1 MKCTFTIG
9 LSLLT
14 FFCLLNAAGCE
25 GTSPSVNPAYA
36 ATDAP
41 TQSITRV
48 RSEYLGARVA
58 VIPYLNKTLAEYSY
72 LGDAAVGILP
82 EYLLEAGFQPIEAAQ
97 SSGLE
102 KVLAELKYGQS
113 DQVNPATAVQFGNQ
127 LGAQYVFLG
136 EVNNYRV
143 VRGGGDRNL
152 DLGRLGIDFGLNLGK
167 GGITYDLQVSGR
179 LVSVETRAIVA
190 SKSLAHNQTFK
201 LTGGGLS
208 TPWGTFSQS
217 QEIKVEQE
225 VGGKVLGVALNR
237 LVAEIVDQLNSRVPA
252 INKPITTTAPAP
264 STALSTTPP
273 TKPTTQSDTKF
284 CPNCGAVLTEGAK
297 FCGNCGKKVSQD

>member
-1 MKCTFTIG
+1 MKCTLKVG
-9 LSLLT
+9 LSLLIL
-14 FFCLLNAAGCE
+14 FSLLSVLGCE
-25 GTSPSVNPAYA
+25 GVSTSVDPAYA

-48 RSEYLGARVA
+48 RSEYQGATVA
-58 VIPYLNKTLAEYSY
+58 VIPYLNKTLSEYSY

-82 EYLLEAGFQPIEAAQ
+82 EFLLEAGFQPVEAAQ
-97 SSGLE
+97 GAELD
-102 KVLAELKYGQS
+102 KVLAELRYGQS
-113 DQVNPATAVQFGNQ
+113 DEVNPATAVQVGNQ
-127 LGAQYVFLG
+127 LGAKYVFLG

-152 DLGRLGIDFGLNLGK
+152 DLGKLGLDLGFNLGK

-225 VGGKVLGVALNR
+225 VGGKVLGVALSR
-237 LVAEIVDQLNSRVPA
+237 LVAEIVDQLNGRLPSSTTPV
-252 INKPITTTAPAP
+252 TTTAP
-264 STALSTTPP
+264 TA
-273 TKPTTQSDTKF
+273 KPAAQSGSKF
-284 CPNCGAVLTEGAK
+284 CVNCGAELAEGAK
-297 FCGNCGKKVSQD
+297 FCGSCGKKVPQD

>member
-1 MKCTFTIG
+1 MKYTLKVGLSILIL
-9 LSLLT
+9 LSLL
-14 FFCLLNAAGCE
+14 NVVGCD
-25 GTSPSVNPAYA
+25 GVSPGVDPAYA

-48 RSEYLGARVA
+48 RSEYQGSTVA

-82 EYLLEAGFQPIEAAQ
+82 EYLLEAGFQPIEASQ
-97 SSGLE
+97 STGLE

-127 LGAQYVFLG
+127 LGAKFVFLG

-143 VRGGGDRNL
+143 VRGGGDRNVNLGKLGL
-152 DLGRLGIDFGLNLGK
+152 DLGFNLGK

-237 LVAEIVDQLNSRVPA
+237 LVGEIVDQLNGRLPR
-252 INKPITTTAPAP
+252 TTTPVTTPAP
-264 STALSTTPP
+264 TV
-273 TKPTTQSDTKF
+273 KPATESGSKF
-284 CPNCGAVLTEGAK
+284 CVSCGAKLAEGAK
-297 FCGNCGKKVSQD
+297 FCGSCGKKTSQ